1 MRAGAPHGAP
11 DTTTSVYFGGP
22 GSNLIEVASY
32 PSAAA
37 DTPA

>member
-1 MRAGAPHGAP
+1 MRAGAPHGALG
-11 DTTTSVYFGGP
+11 TTTSVYFSGP
-22 GSNLIEVASY
+22 GGNLIEVASY